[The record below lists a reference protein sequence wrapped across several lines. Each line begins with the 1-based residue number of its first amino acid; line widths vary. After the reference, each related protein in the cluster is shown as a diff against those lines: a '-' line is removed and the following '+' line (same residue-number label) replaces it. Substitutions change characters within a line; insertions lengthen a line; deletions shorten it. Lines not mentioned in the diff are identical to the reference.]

1 MDEIELD
8 MELLG
13 ATAIE
18 DKLQRGVPDTIARL
32 ARAGVSI
39 WVLTG
44 DKEETAVNIGFACQL
59 LNRSMRRMHFNG
71 KYVGGPDKGKLK
83 TGAVLKAEI
92 MKAYRGI
99 QSIPEAQ
106 RNIQSLVIDGAALEL
121 VFPNSNNITPEARC
135 DDALLEQNGSLRNC
149 VLALANLCKAVVACR
164 VSPKQKSLMV
174 NLIKI
179 NTKGIKTLAIGDGAN
194 DVPMIQAAHVGVGIS
209 GQEGM
214 QAVNASDFAI
224 GQFAFL
230 GRLLLVHGRWNY
242 RRMSKLVGYM
252 FYKNIVLCIVPFLYT
267 FLGGYSGQQFM
278 PELSGVQIF
287 NIIYTGMP
295 VTILAIL
302 DQDVP
307 DHQVRR
313 KERKEACILYAVCGV
328 RCAVCRMLCAVCAG
342 YAGCAVCLVLLL
354 TQNVAFFL
362 LLRTVFLLLRTTR
375 RCSMRHCT
383 RAASTAS
390 SSTKRSSG
398 DGSPTRFTTARSSSS
413 SAAGRSTPPR
423 PTGASSACTPGAPPA
438 SGSSPS

>member
-1 MDEIELD
+1 LDVLEFTSKRKRMSVIMRDSQTNKLILWCKGADSVIYSKLRKEFIDGDGPEKDLADRTTEHITTFAADGLRTLALAKKNVDEGFYNDWKTRFDAALENPEELKKKREAEHNEIDRLMDEIELD

-71 KYVGGPDKGKLK
+71 KYVGGPDRGKLK

-92 MKAYRGI
+92 LKAYRGI
-99 QSIPEAQ
+99 QSIPEAE

-121 VFPNSNNITPEARC
+121 VFPNSNDITPEACC
-135 DDALLEQNGSLRNC
+135 DDASLEESGSLRNC

-224 GQFAFL
+224 GQ
-230 GRLLLVHGRWNY
+230 
-242 RRMSKLVGYM
+242 
-252 FYKNIVLCIVPFLYT
+252 
-267 FLGGYSGQQFM
+267 
-278 PELSGVQIF
+278 
-287 NIIYTGMP
+287 
-295 VTILAIL
+295 
-302 DQDVP
+302 
-307 DHQVRR
+307 
-313 KERKEACILYAVCGV
+313 VC
-328 RCAVCRMLCAVCAG
+328 
-342 YAGCAVCLVLLL
+342 Y
-354 TQNVAFFL
+354 
-362 LLRTVFLLLRTTR
+362 
-375 RCSMRHCT
+375 
-383 RAASTAS
+383 
-390 SSTKRSSG
+390 
-398 DGSPTRFTTARSSSS
+398 
-413 SAAGRSTPPR
+413 
-423 PTGASSACTPGAPPA
+423 
-438 SGSSPS
+438 